1 MRERQD
7 WKVLETDKVATV
19 PSGIGVSMQYK
30 HLLLTSLYI
39 QGLCR
44 CKHPVF
50 WMWRRYELQINILSG
65 TSFIC
70 LLPPGKPD
78 NLKKWSY
85 NWKT

>member
-44 CKHPVF
+44 CEHPVF
-50 WMWRRYELQINILSG
+50 
-65 TSFIC
+65 
-70 LLPPGKPD
+70 
-78 NLKKWSY
+78 
-85 NWKT
+85 